1 MSSWR
6 PLVRMGAV
14 GLVTVFAVLLC
25 VAPSSAA
32 PRTGNA
38 QHESSTVST
47 VPPAAKST
55 PSAVVKDALAAAPSC
70 PSNYTCGTVPAS
82 CPSGSTC
89 PTYEVGP
96 TSDLGPDQWVY
107 VNLYNWTSTPGT
119 GDFAQINYCSNTAP
133 LPSTQLCAN
142 AGGEG
147 IAELTYPTQAFPD
160 GSTQVSYQ
168 VEELDTSALPLDG
181 DVPGESAAPAG
192 KFFCDADAPCSVDIT
207 DTGPTNSGSQ
217 ILVPATTAVVPIN
230 FAPSTNGCPTAD
242 TVNTQSDF
250 GSDLLF
256 PIAARL
262 SCTGPNP
269 TLAFN
274 TAIDG
279 LTAVTSLVSN
289 GVNVAFTD
297 DPEQSDQQAEL
308 SQGNFAL
315 IPVALS
321 ANVVSFTAE
330 ERTATHQEL
339 VPLDSMDLTPNMAAG
354 LLSGS
359 YEGAATADAT
369 PCGGNGCVTPPCTAG
384 TKNKPATTCALM
396 NELNFNSQFLFAQI
410 YGGYVR
416 SDTAGPNGQLFS
428 WLCNAPVKPVSA
440 LSNSYTEPLSGAQ
453 VLEAGLNPR
462 GKPLK
467 SCPTDEQWP
476 PVNASSGTY
485 LAYSDPSQQAL
496 KINTAVDPTIQL
508 PTPQAAFAAMNW
520 GDANYFGM
528 SVAALQNAA
537 GDFVLPT
544 EQSLDA
550 AVADAKTNADGSL
563 TPDYTST
570 DPNAYPMPSLTY
582 AVVPTRGVTPTQA
595 AQDQAMLTQLLNL
608 TAGADTSDLPAGFV
622 PLPSSLYQEA
632 QADIAQDFASED
644 APVPTSSSSSSG
656 SSPGGTS
663 SGGTSGGSSSGSS
676 AAPTSSGGVPSA
688 AAGSS
693 THRINVVA
701 PPTTPGAQTKGNNV
715 VEGEGTSGAPGSSNK
730 PGNAGSL
737 DALSLA
743 SSNSGTLVLLALL
756 LGFLALILG
765 SVMFL
770 SRDVRRHVFEVGSTV
785 YGFIRRT
792 SSAAKSRIRT
802 WLNPARPGS
811 NSQ

>member
-1 MSSWR
+1 
-6 PLVRMGAV
+6 MGAV
-14 GLVTVFAVLLC
+14 ALVALFAVLQC
-25 VAPSSAA
+25 AATSSAA
-32 PRTGNA
+32 PRTGSA
-38 QHESSTVST
+38 KHKSSSVGALAPAPESASS
-47 VPPAAKST
+47 AA
-55 PSAVVKDALAAAPSC
+55 VKDALAVAPSC

-96 TSDLGPDQWVY
+96 TSDLGPNQWVY
-107 VNLYNWTSTPGT
+107 VNLYDWTSTAGT
-119 GDFAQINYCSNTAP
+119 GDYAQINYCSNTAP
-133 LPSTQLCAN
+133 LPSTQLCADV
-142 AGGEG
+142 GGEG

-168 VEELDTSALPLDG
+168 VEELDTTALPLDG
-181 DVPGESAAPAG
+181 DVPGEQTAPAG
-192 KFFCDADAPCSVDIT
+192 KFFCDAAAPCSVDVT

-217 ILVPATTAVVPIN
+217 ILDPATTAVIPIN
-230 FAPSTNGCPTAD
+230 FAPSTSGCPTAN
-242 TVNTQSDF
+242 TVDTQSDF

-262 SCTGPNP
+262 SCTGSNP

-279 LTAVTSLVSN
+279 LTAVTSLVSD

-321 ANVVSFTAE
+321 ANVVSFTGE

-339 VPLDSMDLTPNMAAG
+339 VPLDSMDLTPSMVAG
-354 LLSGS
+354 LLSGN
-359 YEGAATADAT
+359 YEGAATADPT
-369 PCGGNGCVTPPCTAG
+369 PCGSNGCTIPPCVSG
-384 TKNKPATTCALM
+384 TKNKPVTTCALM

-428 WLCNAPVKPVSA
+428 WLCNAPVKSVSA
-440 LSNSYTEPLSGAQ
+440 LSNSFTEPLSGAQ
-453 VLEAGLNPR
+453 VLEAALNPT

-467 SCPTDEQWP
+467 SCPAGEQWP
-476 PVNASSGTY
+476 PVHASSGTY

-508 PTPQAAFAAMNW
+508 PTPQAGFAAMNW
-520 GDANYFGM
+520 GDANYYGM
-528 SVAALQNAA
+528 SVAALQNVS

-544 EQSLDA
+544 QQSLDA
-550 AVADAKTNADGSL
+550 AVEDATTNADGSL
-563 TPDYTST
+563 TPDYAST
-570 DPNAYPMPSLTY
+570 DPNAYPMPSITY
-582 AVVPTRGVTPTQA
+582 AVVPTRGVTTTQA
-595 AQDQAMLTQLLNL
+595 AQDQAMLTQVLNL
-608 TAGADTSDLPAGFV
+608 TGGADSSDLPAGFV
-622 PLPSSLYQEA
+622 PLPSSLYQQA
-632 QADIAQDFASED
+632 QADIVQDFASEG
-644 APVPTSSSSSSG
+644 APATTSSGSSSG
-656 SSPGGTS
+656 SSAGGSS

-676 AAPTSSGGVPSA
+676 SAPASSGGSA
-688 AAGSS
+688 AASGSS
-693 THRINVVA
+693 THRINVLA

-715 VEGEGTSGAPGSSNK
+715 VEGAGAGASGAQGSSHK
-730 PGNAGSL
+730 PGNAESL
-737 DALSLA
+737 NSLSLA
-743 SSNSGTLVLLALL
+743 SSSSGTLVPLVLL

-765 SVMFL
+765 SILFL

-785 YGFIRRT
+785 FDWVRRT
-792 SSAAKSRIRT
+792 SRAAVGRVRS

-811 NSQ
+811 SPQ